1 MPQKLGHGLD
11 TSREPALR
19 VILLPRDTNGMGT
32 IFGGVILS
40 YLDLA
45 GAVEARRHRIAH
57 FATVAM
63 REVEFKEPVF
73 VGDIVSFYTET
84 RRIGNTSITVGV
96 RVEAIRSSGP
106 DAGEVVHVT
115 EGEIVYVAMDEN
127 RNRLPIREEDGEEE
141 AHE

>member
-1 MPQKLGHGLD
+1 MVQKLGHGLD
-11 TSREPALR
+11 TSKEPALR
-19 VILLPRDTNGMGT
+19 IILLPRDTNGMGT

-57 FATVAM
+57 FVTVAM
-63 REVEFKEPVF
+63 HEVEFHEPVF

-84 RRIGNTSITVGV
+84 KKIGTTSITVGV

-106 DAGEVVHVT
+106 NSGEVVQVT
-115 EGEIVYVAMDEN
+115 EGDVVYVAMDKD
-127 RNRLPIREEDGEEE
+127 RYKLPILE
-141 AHE
+141 

>member
-1 MPQKLGHGLD
+1 MAEKLGHGLD
-11 TSREPALR
+11 TSKEPALR
-19 VILLPRDTNGMGT
+19 IILLPRDTNGMGT

-57 FATVAM
+57 FVTVSM
-63 REVEFKEPVF
+63 REVEFREPVF

-84 RRIGNTSITVGV
+84 KHIGNTSITVGV

-106 DAGEVVHVT
+106 DSGEVVHVT
-115 EGEIVYVAMDEN
+115 EGEVVYVAMDDD
-127 RNRLPIREEDGEEE
+127 RNKLPIFG
-141 AHE
+141 